1 MSGEISLTK
10 VTKGSTISLTKS
22 QETISLTKPS
32 KVVAP
37 LRKLYVGCGWD
48 VTSQGGDD
56 LDLSIIQLD
65 KENREIFT
73 LYYRNKRETGPDNSL
88 KHSGDNLTGAG
99 DGDDEVILID
109 LERVAPEVD
118 RMIVFVNVYSSG
130 TSFSDVENAFIRIVN
145 NETNDELALY
155 ELSKTTSKKPSMLF
169 GEIKRDVNGEWLFTA
184 LGEEMNEKYV
194 EDIVKKL
201 TNGRKASSNEASNQK
216 RGFFNRMF

>member
-10 VTKGSTISLTKS
+10 VPRGETISLTKS
-22 QETISLTKPS
+22 HEKISLTKSTRVPN
-32 KVVAP
+32 P
-37 LRKLYVGCGWD
+37 LRNLYVGCGWD

-56 LDLSIIQLD
+56 LDLSIVQLD
-65 KENREIFT
+65 RENREIFT
-73 LYYRNKRETGPDNSL
+73 LYYRNKRETGPDGSL

-130 TSFSDVENAFIRIVN
+130 TSFKDVDNAFIRIVN
-145 NETNDELALY
+145 HDTNDELALY
-155 ELSKTTSKKPSMLF
+155 ELSKTTSKNPSMLF
-169 GEIKRDVNGEWLFTA
+169 GEIKRDANGEWLFTA
-184 LGEEMNEKYV
+184 LGQEMKEKYV

-201 TNGRKASSNEASNQK
+201 TNGKKATVAPPEK
-216 RGFFNRMF
+216 RGFFNRLF